1 MTEADLTVVT
11 GNPGKA
17 REVAAFFGDQVHVAH
32 VKLDLP
38 EYRDNDVGK
47 IAALKAEAAYEAVGG
62 PVIVDDTGFYIS
74 ALNGFPGAYAAYV
87 LDTIGMEG
95 VLKLLDGISERSA
108 YFETAIA
115 YKDGDVERLFRGRVD
130 GVITECSRGED
141 GFGYDPIFEVD
152 GRTFAEIPLEE
163 KSEISHRGLAL
174 LAFSEW
180 FRYEYGF

>member
-17 REVAAFFGDQVHVAH
+17 KEVAAFFGDKVDVVH

-47 IAALKAEAAYEAVGG
+47 IATLKAEAAYEAVGG

-95 VLKLLDGISERSA
+95 ILKLMSGVSERDA

-115 YKDGDVERLFRGRVD
+115 YKSGDIVRLFKGRVD
-130 GVITECSRGED
+130 GVITESGRGEY

-152 GRTFAEIPLEE
+152 GKTFAEIPIEK
-163 KSEISHRGLAL
+163 KSEVSHRGLAL

-180 FRYEYGF
+180 FKYEYGF